1 VIISIV
7 VAIDEQRGIGV
18 ENRMPWHLPEDL
30 KRFKRLTMGGC
41 LVMGRKTYASI
52 GRSLPGRTN
61 IVISR
66 EFASP
71 PEGVLVAASPEA
83 ALGIAEDLGEK
94 KVFIIGGA
102 QIYAQMLPL
111 ANRMYLTTVHTSS
124 AADTFF
130 PDFNPDDWRETYS
143 EHHPADNAH
152 AFAFTYQILVRK
164 TTEEG

>member
-7 VAIDEQRGIGV
+7 VAIDEHRGIGV
-18 ENRMPWHLPEDL
+18 ENRLPWHLPEDL
-30 KRFKRLTMGGC
+30 KRFKQLTLGGC

-52 GRSLPGRTN
+52 GRPLPGRTN

-66 EFASP
+66 ELISP
-71 PEGVLVAASPEA
+71 PEGILVAPSPEA
-83 ALGIAEDLGEK
+83 ALTVAEDLGEK

-111 ANRMYLTTVHTSS
+111 ANRMYLTTVHTIS

-130 PDFNPDDWRETYS
+130 PDFNPDEWRETYC
-143 EHHPADNAH
+143 EHHPVDSAH
-152 AFAFTYQILVRK
+152 PLAFTYQILVRK
-164 TTEEG
+164 TAEEG